1 MRAVKRQ
8 HSNFFYDRNNK
19 QEDKTHLADFVFEE
33 FQNNKKGG
41 IQPNGR
47 RINIMTSKD
56 IDDERPLNNAD
67 SEDAALEKLSQF
79 SIIRLLGSGSYA
91 QVKLAQHKMSKQRV
105 AIKIYS
111 KSKLNDVAKNS
122 AV

>member
-8 HSNFFYDRNNK
+8 HSNFFYDRKNK

-33 FQNNKKGG
+33 FQNNRKGG

-91 QVKLAQHKMSKQRV
+91 QVKLAQHKMSK
-105 AIKIYS
+105 
-111 KSKLNDVAKNS
+111 
-122 AV
+122 